1 MKTNLQPKPPEASS
15 RPAYRTLQGWALG
28 ILIEQHAV
36 RECDHHGHRLDRAD
50 PDARNRAREYA
61 WNHPF
66 PGTSPEAA
74 ILAIEEVL
82 QSIGDTCPECH

>member
-1 MKTNLQPKPPEASS
+1 MKINLQQKPPAATS

-28 ILIEQHAV
+28 TLIDLHAV
-36 RECDHHGHRLDRAD
+36 RECDHHGHTLDRAD

-66 PGTSPEAA
+66 TGTSPEVSVAA
-74 ILAIEEVL
+74 VEEVL